1 MNPFTNAVVIG
12 IAFLLFYVAEL
23 PWLGLTVLGLR
34 LAWWVFYEVV
44 TTRELKRRRA
54 ASAPVTA
61 PAPSPRMPVTPVSP
75 RPNATDLN
83 TPEQEGPK
91 DSLPSSSDEP
101 SDTPNVLFCTR
112 CGTAR
117 KGAGLFCVE
126 CGTTFPS

>member
-12 IAFLLFYVAEL
+12 IAFLLFYLAEL

-54 ASAPVTA
+54 ASAPRNM
-61 PAPSPRMPVTPVSP
+61 PSPQP
-75 RPNATDLN
+75 RTQI
-83 TPEQEGPK
+83 T
-91 DSLPSSSDEP
+91 PSSSNPLTADVQAPEAEKAENTSQSDEP
-101 SDTPNVLFCTR
+101 SAATNILYCTA

-117 KGAGLFCVE
+117 TGAGLFCVE
-126 CGTTFPS
+126 CGTTLPH